1 MSVTR
6 GSSSVI
12 KYPKRFL
19 FLVSAPKPFPTDPQS
34 IALQQAELQAKIL
47 SILNPVVKST
57 NGVKPAPQDGAA
69 NSIMAQSSQ
78 AKFLAAAEGKPASK
92 IPVLTPSF
100 AAASAFEAP
109 PNSSSASGQA
119 APSQT
124 RGSGGGTQYANQIL
138 GMAFSNMRSGGAAQ
152 SQSTN
157 QLQGSASY
165 APGSQ
170 SPYSGGAG
178 AAGAGARSGTSPAR
192 SQAQLRAPSTT
203 SVARP
208 AMEAGSGA
216 NSYGSRGHYSS
227 PQNTGY
233 RPVVPSGYPKR
244 Y

>member
-1 MSVTR
+1 M
-6 GSSSVI
+6 
-12 KYPKRFL
+12 
-19 FLVSAPKPFPTDPQS
+19 
-34 IALQQAELQAKIL
+34 
-47 SILNPVVKST
+47 VKST
-57 NGVKPAPQDGAA
+57 NGVKAATQDGVA
-69 NSIMAQSSQ
+69 NSIAAQSSQ
-78 AKFLAAAEGKPASK
+78 VKFSAAAEGNPASK
-92 IPVLTPSF
+92 IPVLTPSY
-100 AAASAFEAP
+100 AAASAFGAP
-109 PNSSSASGQA
+109 RSSSSASGQA

-124 RGSGGGTQYANQIL
+124 RASDGGGGTQYANQIL

-152 SQSTN
+152 SPSTN

-165 APGSQ
+165 AKGSQ

-178 AAGAGARSGTSPAR
+178 AAGAGARSVASPAR

-216 NSYGSRGHYSS
+216 NSYGGRGHYSS

-233 RPVVPSGYPKR
+233 RQVVPSGYPKR